1 MQSPFAASTW
11 QVGAVARLVRAFDD
25 ADVRQFAALSG
36 DHNPV
41 HLDDAAAAADPRFG
55 ARIVHGMLVAS
66 LFSTLLGEELPG
78 AGTIYL
84 GQELSFRA
92 PVFLGEPIEASVELI
107 EVRADKPIARLRTL
121 VTKRDGTVCVQGQ
134 ATVLLP
140 SRPRPN
146 DADGAAAAEVP

>member
-1 MQSPFAASTW
+1 MDSATTQATW
-11 QVGAVARLVRAFDD
+11 QVGARARLTRIFDD

-41 HLDDAAAAADPRFG
+41 HLDEAAAAADPRFG

-92 PVFLGEPIEASVELI
+92 PVYLGEAIEASVELI
-107 EVRADKPIARLRTL
+107 EIRADKPIGKLRTL
-121 VTKRDGTVCVQGQ
+121 VTKADGTICVQGQ

-140 SRPRPN
+140 SRPSVTATPSE
-146 DADGAAAAEVP
+146 AS

>member
-1 MQSPFAASTW
+1 MNTPASGHGPFV
-11 QVGAVARLVRAFDD
+11 VGARASLLRTFDD
-25 ADVRQFAALSG
+25 AAVRQFAKLSG

-41 HLDDAAAAADPRFG
+41 HLDEAAAAADPRFG

-92 PVFLGEPIEASVELI
+92 PVFLGEQVEASVELI
-107 EVRADKPIARLRTL
+107 EVRADKPIGKLRTL
-121 VTKRDGTVCVQGQ
+121 VTKADGTVCVQGQ

-140 SRPRPN
+140 ARPS
-146 DADGAAAAEVP
+146 AAPSEGGPR

>member
-1 MQSPFAASTW
+1 MDTSAPAPATW
-11 QVGAVARLVRAFDD
+11 QIGMTASLHRAFND

-41 HLDDAAAAADPRFG
+41 HLDEAAAAADPRFG

-92 PVFLGEPIEASVELI
+92 PVFLGEEIVASVELI
-107 EVRADKPIARLRTL
+107 EIRADKPIAKLRTL
-121 VTKRDGTVCVQGQ
+121 VRKRDGTICVQGQ

-140 SRPRPN
+140 ARP
-146 DADGAAAAEVP
+146 AAAAAPSEA